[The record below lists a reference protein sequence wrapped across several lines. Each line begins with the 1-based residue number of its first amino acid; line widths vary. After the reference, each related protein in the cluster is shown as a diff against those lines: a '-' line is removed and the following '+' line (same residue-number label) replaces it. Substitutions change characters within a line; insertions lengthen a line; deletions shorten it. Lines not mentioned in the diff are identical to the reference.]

1 MVVVI
6 ENNSMRCFKMNVSM
20 FLMYVSNELD
30 NSLNY
35 MTKSHLLQTS
45 NGTHHKTCVKGLLT
59 EMLRNEAK

>member
-1 MVVVI
+1 
-6 ENNSMRCFKMNVSM
+6 
-20 FLMYVSNELD
+20 MYVTNELD
-30 NSLNY
+30 NSLYY